1 MSKAI
6 KFTDEEL
13 TEIKELQGLYNA
25 IVYQAGQLYLD
36 EIHLHER
43 KGQVESNIQEV
54 KKKEQGIIS
63 SLTTKYGE
71 GSINLESGE
80 FMPAS

>member
-1 MSKAI
+1 MSKAT

-13 TEIKELQGLYNA
+13 TKIKELQSLYNA
-25 IVYQAGQLYLD
+25 IVYQAGQLHLD

-43 KGQVESNIQEV
+43 KGQVESSIQEV
-54 KKKEQGIIS
+54 KKKEQEVIS
-63 SLTTKYGE
+63 SLTSKYGE

-80 FMPAS
+80 FMSAS

>member
-1 MSKAI
+1 MSEAI
-6 KFTDEEL
+6 KFTNEEL
-13 TEIKELQGLYNA
+13 EEVKELQGLYNTV
-25 IVYQAGQLYLD
+25 VYQAGQLHLD

-43 KGQVESNIQEV
+43 KGQVESNVQEV
-54 KKKEQGIIS
+54 KKREQEIIS